1 MSKHT
6 DFILT
11 PITTILE
18 EAVAAT
24 SSIGDGIETYP
35 LCDYILQATFL
46 KMTGFQEQKM
56 KCIAWELGTNDFEF
70 RYWWLEKANLGTYS
84 AYDHKN
90 NIYKEFYQVLKRI
103 NIDFSITDINKK
115 SLLDNTT
122 HKINE
127 IFKDSNLISWVRAD
141 FSYFVS
147 DDWTDI
153 DQFLKDGNNMFVSI
167 PNENNRPK
175 KPERKE
181 KDSDQAY
188 EDKLR
193 EYNSKYT
200 IYIKNKEHNLRCKY
214 EIMFNQRNRL
224 AHNTLSYQ
232 QNLPTLNKLVNETQE
247 SRNYF
252 IWFGLLTLIDNIF
265 IELYRLYQDGL
276 EDKLDY

>member
-24 SSIGDGIETYP
+24 NSIGDGIETYP

-103 NIDFSITDINKK
+103 NIDFSVNDINKQI
-115 SLLDNTT
+115 LLENTT
-122 HKINE
+122 QKINE
-127 IFKDSNLISWVRAD
+127 ILKDSNLISWVRAD
-141 FSYFVS
+141 FAYFVS

-153 DQFLKDGNNMFVSI
+153 DQFLKDKNNMFESM
-167 PNENNRPK
+167 PNEINKPK
-175 KPERKE
+175 KPVRKE
-181 KDSDQAY
+181 NDSEQGY
-188 EDKLR
+188 ENKLR
-193 EYNSKYT
+193 EYNTKYT
-200 IYIKNKEHNLRCKY
+200 IYIKNKEHNLKYKY
-214 EIMFNQRNRL
+214 ENMFNQRNRL

-232 QNLPTLNKLVNETQE
+232 QNLPTLTKLVNETPE

-265 IELYRLYQDGL
+265 IELYRLYQDEL

>member
-1 MSKHT
+1 VSKHT

-18 EAVAAT
+18 EAVAVT

-56 KCIAWELGTNDFEF
+56 RCIAWELGTNDFEF

>member
-18 EAVAAT
+18 EAVAVT

-56 KCIAWELGTNDFEF
+56 RCIAWELGTNDFEF

>member
-56 KCIAWELGTNDFEF
+56 RCIAWELGTNDFEF
-70 RYWWLEKANLGTYS
+70 RYWWLEKADLGTYS

-90 NIYKEFYQVLKRI
+90 KIYKEFYQVLKRI
-103 NIDFSITDINKK
+103 NIDFSINDINKQI
-115 SLLDNTT
+115 LLENTT
-122 HKINE
+122 QKINE

-153 DQFLKDGNNMFVSI
+153 DQFLKDEENMFKSI
-167 PNENNRPK
+167 PKEPT
-175 KPERKE
+175 KPEKAE
-181 KDSDQAY
+181 KDSEQGY
-188 EDKLR
+188 KNKLQK
-193 EYNSKYT
+193 YNKKYT
-200 IYIKNKEHNLRCKY
+200 VYVQNMKLNLKNKYKDMY
-214 EIMFNQRNRL
+214 EQRNRL

-232 QNLPTLNKLVNETQE
+232 QNLPTLTKLVNETQE
-247 SRNYF
+247 SRNHF

-265 IELYRLYQDGL
+265 MELYRLYQDGL

>member
-56 KCIAWELGTNDFEF
+56 RCIAWELGTNDFEF

-200 IYIKNKEHNLRCKY
+200 IYIKNKEHNLICKY

>member
-56 KCIAWELGTNDFEF
+56 RCIAWELGTNDFEF

-103 NIDFSITDINKK
+103 NIDFSVNDINKQI
-115 SLLDNTT
+115 LLENTT
-122 HKINE
+122 QKINE

-153 DQFLKDGNNMFVSI
+153 DQFLKDEENMFKSI
-167 PNENNRPK
+167 PKEPT
-175 KPERKE
+175 KPEKAE
-181 KDSDQAY
+181 KDSEQGY
-188 EDKLR
+188 KNKLQK
-193 EYNSKYT
+193 YNKKYT
-200 IYIKNKEHNLRCKY
+200 EYVQNMKLNLKNKYKDMY
-214 EIMFNQRNRL
+214 EQRNRL

-232 QNLPTLNKLVNETQE
+232 QNLPTLTKLVNETQE
-247 SRNYF
+247 SRNHF

-265 IELYRLYQDGL
+265 MELYRLYQDGL

>member
-56 KCIAWELGTNDFEF
+56 RCIAWELGTNDFEF

-84 AYDHKN
+84 SYDHKN

-103 NIDFSITDINKK
+103 NIDFSIIDINKK
-115 SLLDNTT
+115 SLLDNAT

-167 PNENNRPK
+167 PNESNRPK